1 MMLTRPM
8 TGSKAT
14 NATSGGTTNVILSDY
29 ERTGQ
34 VTSDLARSYDYIQQ
48 TLANVN
54 ILMGYHI
61 IIQT

>member
-14 NATSGGTTNVILSDY
+14 NATSGGTTNAILSDY

-34 VTSDLARSYDYIQQ
+34 VTSDLARSYDYIRQ

-54 ILMGYHI
+54 ILIGYHI